1 MSEWMLRRAARPKG
15 VAERDVTMRRTRAGR
30 ALGRRVREAASGD
43 EGSILPLILGY
54 ALLAITLVLVAAN
67 ATSLYLDQRRLDA
80 VADAA
85 AVAGAD
91 AFTVDFANE
100 PPVAVLTDEAV
111 REQAALMVQAAPYA
125 STLVAASAPGGGAAR
140 VTVTSTWHP
149 IVFALFIPD
158 GVRLE
163 STATTRVA
171 FN

>member
-91 AFTVDFANE
+91 AFTIGS
-100 PPVAVLTDEAV
+100 AVFDGTFS
-111 REQAALMVQAAPYA
+111 PTKG
-125 STLVAASAPGGGAAR
+125 TLRGQVLDILDACASAPAMAA
-140 VTVTSTWHP
+140 
-149 IVFALFIPD
+149 
-158 GVRLE
+158 
-163 STATTRVA
+163 
-171 FN
+171 